1 MDVTSLLNSTS
12 LGKGERHG
20 INGVMSTEVRGIGPV
35 EAMEGM
41 GGIVDHMHVVGPTST
56 CSTTEGT
63 TTYSSTPDNSSNEKT
78 PSRRTSDTKVPSRSR
93 TPWHGDNYT
102 LPTTLDTDTKSAEPS
117 VRQVSNSTSPAES
130 TSSKSPRHK
139 FSDSHSSL
147 SSYASSNT
155 SLSHSRISSMS
166 TVGGIQSI
174 NPIPDTP
181 CLDTQFECA
190 LSIPKIWSSDLH
202 RSIAKEG
209 LISPPVTTTNG
220 EPLVTDLLRSGSPS
234 DAMLMSRGAQSLD
247 QIKRLDSVITKE
259 IRPDLSHLVPLDFTK
274 AHKRAIS
281 APDFAATDTI
291 SRVFPSLPSAIQ
303 PTSSPPH
310 PVEHRLGYAMPAM
323 SPSPALAEKPAQDGI
338 IVCMYKD
345 NCDTGSQLR
354 KAISHIFGRN
364 KTCTRNIP
372 SHVWVHFCRKH
383 YQRSRYRNAQE
394 WARVQCDLVQTQIR
408 RVQDWSDENK
418 RTGQPGIVQEWS
430 LSMRKREQNRVQEKS
445 NRKRSYRNDSDDDDD
460 VGALD
465 SATLNGTAVPDWL
478 RIKCG
483 DGYSTADIEEIV
495 GRLKQEMKETNMTQ
509 IPDIEILPNISMDAS
524 NDVRPKTMLKRKT
537 SGGNGSHTH
546 KRSQSV
552 GVSLRHEAQP
562 MTRRVSQP
570 AYWRNEDAMHPSP
583 IEKRQR
589 VSEAP
594 PYGDRHACMNLRHP
608 ERPALA
614 PLRDTYSI
622 PHRPAFNN
630 IQESRAEDSYYS
642 REDTDTNSQYDHWS
656 SQRNGSQP
664 SISTLDSSTSRE
676 YLNGRRASH
685 QRSFSEID
693 NQHNFTFRSP
703 LDYPSISS
711 NQFPEATGYDRG
723 PMSARHSHVSQTSHP
738 SPSYYD
744 NAPGPN
750 QRNGGHYQPSW
761 KSPSSG
767 HASSYSGYRHM
778 RHQSTPTA
786 PHTSIPQVPTMEYE
800 HSNGA
805 RQVPAYEQT
814 SPYHRRQQSYAPT
827 RQYTH
832 RPLVQESDQAKAVFS
847 ERR

>member
-102 LPTTLDTDTKSAEPS
+102 LPTTLDTDTKSTEPS

-174 NPIPDTP
+174 NPIPDTS

-291 SRVFPSLPSAIQ
+291 NRVFPSLPSAIQ

-323 SPSPALAEKPAQDGI
+323 SPSPVLAEKPAQDGI

-495 GRLKQEMKETNMTQ
+495 ARLKQEMKETNMTQ

-537 SGGNGSHTH
+537 SSGNGSHTH

-594 PYGDRHACMNLRHP
+594 PYGDRHARMNLRHP

-703 LDYPSISS
+703 LDYPSMSS

-744 NAPGPN
+744 SAPGPN

-827 RQYTH
+827 RQYAH